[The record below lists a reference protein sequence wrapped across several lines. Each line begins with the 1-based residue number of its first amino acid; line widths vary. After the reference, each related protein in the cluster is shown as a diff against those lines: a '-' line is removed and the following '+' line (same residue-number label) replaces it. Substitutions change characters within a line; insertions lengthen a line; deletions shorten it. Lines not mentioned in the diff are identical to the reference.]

1 MKSLQVG
8 VDLLI
13 DLGNSRVKWA
23 MKRAHEWV
31 VGAAVP
37 GMEGLT
43 DWAVSLADQERP
55 QRILISNSAG
65 PAAEATIITWCESQ
79 LGVAPKI
86 IRSELS
92 GFGVHNAYQNPSA
105 LGADRWLAMIAA
117 RHDSSAP
124 AAVVDCG
131 TVVTVDALDAVGCF
145 LGGVIIP
152 SNQTMCDRLLAQV
165 THLHADATAG
175 SNVFNLSTGSAVANG
190 SLMAVIGGIDRTV
203 ETFIERMG
211 QDTRV
216 VLTGGNA
223 ARIAPLLRC
232 RFSEQPN
239 LVLDGLRIVAG
250 DVT

>member
-1 MKSLQVG
+1 
-8 VDLLI
+8 
-13 DLGNSRVKWA
+13 
-23 MKRAHEWV
+23 
-31 VGAAVP
+31 
-37 GMEGLT
+37 MEGLT
-43 DWAVSLADQERP
+43 DWAVSLADQARP

-65 PAAEATIITWCESQ
+65 PTAEATIITWCESKF
-79 LGVAPKI
+79 GVAPKI
-86 IRSELS
+86 IRPEPN
-92 GFGVHNAYQNPSA
+92 GFGVHNTYQNPSV
-105 LGADRWLAMIAA
+105 LGADRWLAMIAT
-117 RHDSSAP
+117 RHDSRAP

-131 TVVTVDALDAVGCF
+131 TVVTIDAIDAAGHF

-152 SNQTMCDRLLAQV
+152 SNQTMCRNLLAQV

-175 SNVFNLSTGSAVANG
+175 LNVFNLSTGSAVANG

-203 ETFIERMG
+203 EAFIERLG

>member
-1 MKSLQVG
+1 MKSLQVD

-23 MKRAHEWV
+23 MKRGQEWV
-31 VGAAVP
+31 VGPAIPVA
-37 GMEGLT
+37 GLT
-43 DWAVSLADQERP
+43 DWGITLADEERP
-55 QRILISNSAG
+55 QRVLISNSAG
-65 PAAEATIITWCESQ
+65 SAAEASIITWCESE
-79 LGVAPKI
+79 LGVTPKI
-86 IRSELS
+86 IRSEPR
-92 GFGVHNAYQNPSA
+92 GFGVHNTYKNPSE

-117 RHDSSAP
+117 RHDSSVP
-124 AAVVDCG
+124 AVVVDCG
-131 TVVTVDALDAVGCF
+131 TAVTVDALDGAGHF

-152 SNQTMCDRLLAQV
+152 SDQTMCRNLLAQV
-165 THLHADATAG
+165 THLHADAIAG

-203 ETFIERMG
+203 ETFFEHMG

-232 RFSEQPN
+232 RCSEHPN

-250 DVT
+250 HVT

>member
-1 MKSLQVG
+1 MKTG
-8 VDLLI
+8 
-13 DLGNSRVKWA
+13 R
-23 MKRAHEWV
+23 EWV

-37 GMEGLT
+37 RMEGLT

-55 QRILISNSAG
+55 QRILIANSAG
-65 PAAEATIITWCESQ
+65 PTAEATIITWCESQ

-92 GFGVHNAYQNPSA
+92 GFGVHNAYQHPST

-131 TVVTVDALDAVGCF
+131 TVVTVDALDAVGRF

-152 SNQTMCDRLLAQV
+152 SNQTMCGSLLAQV
-165 THLHADATAG
+165 THLHADATVG
-175 SNVFNLSTGSAVANG
+175 PSVFNLSTGGAVVNG

-203 ETFIERMG
+203 EAFIERMG

-223 ARIAPLLRC
+223 VRIAPLLRC

-239 LVLDGLRIVAG
+239 LVLDGLRIVAE